1 MGLFDWLADAL
12 GFTAPSAIELI
23 FIGCA
28 VFGSLFFII
37 MMGLMLVGDILGG
50 VVDTAFDTDF
60 SMDTDLSFELFSL
73 QGIAAA
79 IMMFGL
85 MGLFVVTATDQE
97 VLAVLSGG
105 FAAGGSLYMVRYMM
119 KGITNLQ
126 ADGTMKHSDAI
137 GQKGQVYSRIQP
149 NSQGEVQVAVDGTLR
164 TLVAR
169 AKDKT
174 KHIPSGELIMV
185 VDVIGSTLIV
195 EELSDGDTIQNI
207 TQNITIQDSV
217 ISGDVGKV
225 KDEDEE
231 KLGE

>member
-1 MGLFDWLADAL
+1 MGVFDWLADAL

-97 VLAVLSGG
+97 VLAVVSGG
-105 FAAGGSLYMVRYMM
+105 FAAGGSLYMVKYMM
-119 KGITNLQ
+119 AGITNLQ
-126 ADGTMKHSDAI
+126 ADGTMKYSNAI
-137 GQKGQVYSRIQP
+137 GQRGEVYSRIQK

-164 TLVAR
+164 TLIAR
-169 AKDKT
+169 ANDKSI
-174 KHIPSGELIMV
+174 HIPSGELIIV
-185 VDVIGSTLIV
+185 VDVIGSTLVV
-195 EELSDGDTIQNI
+195 EPLNSGDELSP
-207 TQNITIQDSV
+207 
-217 ISGDVGKV
+217 
-225 KDEDEE
+225 EE
-231 KLGE
+231 E